1 MFIFLSLIFIPVLS
15 DPTLMFKLEHFL
27 HRGAA
32 VVITFI
38 IFLNISPILLSAG
51 FCSYLARFYGGS
63 ITKKA
68 IGALLGGRMLLLVIK
83 AVLIFFI
90 FNMVA
95 SLLTARHVY
104 TIAHFLSPHNDNL
117 AFRIYVILT
126 DTAAKLPEAA
136 FIAVMVFL
144 LAIMIPLVSIFGAST
159 IKRFKNK
166 RNIKKQKTAKT
177 NFTKGKIDTTC
188 VTIGRGNTLKEPD
201 KMQDIILSH
210 KDRTGHVFGFGS
222 TRIGKTRLIES
233 MIEQDIRQGNSVTFF
248 DPKGDIDIFSKI
260 IQVAIE
266 TDRMEDVFV
275 VNPIFANFSNKID
288 PLSHYFMPEEYSQP
302 CYIGY

>member
-1 MFIFLSLIFIPVLS
+1 MADGGVGDSGGGNVVVPVGEGGVKKPSNILDSISTIQQFHVLESQGRDIASDFLTIKGTINFFNIGVKTGLKEGLMFIFLSLIFIPVLS

-51 FCSYLARFYGGS
+51 LCSYLARFYGGS

-68 IGALLGGRMLLLVIK
+68 IGALLGGRMLLLIIK

-117 AFRIYVILT
+117 AFRIYVILI

-136 FIAVMVFL
+136 FIAVMVFF
-144 LAIMIPLVSIFGAST
+144 LAIMIPLVSIFGA
-159 IKRFKNK
+159 
-166 RNIKKQKTAKT
+166 
-177 NFTKGKIDTTC
+177 
-188 VTIGRGNTLKEPD
+188 
-201 KMQDIILSH
+201 
-210 KDRTGHVFGFGS
+210 
-222 TRIGKTRLIES
+222 
-233 MIEQDIRQGNSVTFF
+233 
-248 DPKGDIDIFSKI
+248 
-260 IQVAIE
+260 
-266 TDRMEDVFV
+266 
-275 VNPIFANFSNKID
+275 
-288 PLSHYFMPEEYSQP
+288 
-302 CYIGY
+302 